1 METEF
6 NAHQQF
12 TAMHRILFKK
22 KPKKLL
28 FWFFFVCGAGFFFH
42 FIKMTLEHQGR
53 YQQIIAMDAMTEIWW

>member
-1 METEF
+1 MLTNNSQQCTEF
-6 NAHQQF
+6 C
-12 TAMHRILFKK
+12 LKK